1 VEMSNAGALDEPM
14 VKVGGVMLQVMCR
27 LSRLGVDGPLEQVK
41 FSVPEPCSTP
51 PVGLT
56 GVKMKLAD
64 CPARI
69 VAVFPV
75 LPPPGVVESMVTGN
89 WVVVSPFCP
98 AAPGR
103 FAKSLG
109 ALITAFDGTVI
120 VWSIATMV
128 TVVVPPGN
136 ETLRMIGFAE
146 VAWRAPG
153 NGPKTKKRNCGVSLQ
168 VLLLPLHGLLSG
180 SNDEARFRST
190 KFPVT
195 PLPASCEALRLNVS
209 PITGALLTG
218 SSAAT

>member
-1 VEMSNAGALDEPM
+1 MTVVVPVVETRSAGALEDPM
-14 VKVGGVMLQVMCR
+14 VNVGGVMLQVMCK
-27 LSRLGVDGPLEQVK
+27 LSRLGVVGPLEQVR

-51 PVGLT
+51 PFGFT

-89 WVVVSPFCP
+89 CVVVSPFCP

-103 FAKSLG
+103 FARSFG

-136 ETLRMIGFAE
+136 E
-146 VAWRAPG
+146 
-153 NGPKTKKRNCGVSLQ
+153 
-168 VLLLPLHGLLSG
+168 
-180 SNDEARFRST
+180 
-190 KFPVT
+190 
-195 PLPASCEALRLNVS
+195 
-209 PITGALLTG
+209 
-218 SSAAT
+218 